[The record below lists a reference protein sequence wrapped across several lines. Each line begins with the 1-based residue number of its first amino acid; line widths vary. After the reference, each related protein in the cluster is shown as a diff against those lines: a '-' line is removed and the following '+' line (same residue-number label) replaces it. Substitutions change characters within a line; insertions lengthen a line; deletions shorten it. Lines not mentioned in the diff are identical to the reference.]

1 MSRCRTMLVGLLGA
15 VSLVGCTHDPQPTSS
30 TVRETQEVRRRTV
43 PSHGQLIRTTQP
55 VQSGFAIRA
64 EWEIQT
70 GWSDNQM
77 YFHWLKNQLGPE
89 YHVTAETASTITFVK
104 GLDGDSYDLEI
115 SGKPAPSGV
124 VAEAKFVARPD

>member
-1 MSRCRTMLVGLLGA
+1 MLVGLLGA
-15 VSLVGCTHDPQPTSS
+15 ASLVGCTHDPQSTPS
-30 TVRETQEVRRRTV
+30 TVREIQEVRRRTV
-43 PSHGQLIRTTQP
+43 PSNGQLIRTTQP

-70 GWSDNQM
+70 GSSDNQM
-77 YFHWLKNQLGPE
+77 YYRWLKNQLGPE

>member
-1 MSRCRTMLVGLLGA
+1 MLVGLLGA
-15 VSLVGCTHDPQPTSS
+15 ASLVGCTQDPQSTSS
-30 TVRETQEVRRRTV
+30 TVREIQEVRRRTV
-43 PSHGQLIRTTQP
+43 PINGQLTRTTQP

-70 GWSDNQM
+70 GSSDNQM
-77 YFHWLKNQLGPE
+77 YYRWLKNQLGPE
-89 YHVTAETASTITFVK
+89 YHVTTETASTITFVK